1 MNLICDKELRGWGD
15 CRPASD
21 PCLENLKGKD
31 ELASCSD
38 GPGGEAVAI
47 LAACS
52 QRACGC
58 DERGDISH
66 GTHVARVGMRAGS
79 EPF

>member
-1 MNLICDKELRGWGD
+1 MTPELGGL
-15 CRPASD
+15 CRPESD

-31 ELASCSD
+31 GLASCSD
-38 GPGGEAVAI
+38 GPGGEAVAA

-52 QRACGC
+52 RRVWGC
-58 DERGDISH
+58 NERGDISH
-66 GTHVARVGMRAGS
+66 GTHVARVGMRAGL